1 MKISSDELFLIER
14 CYMNLFKCAKPC
26 VVFFVVITV
35 GCAPLNA
42 VNVFPSG
49 VGDIVRAS
57 WPVEVRETSG
67 IALHNELN
75 WTVNDSGGEPVVYAI
90 NNDHDIEKKVYIR
103 EAKNVDWESL
113 AQDDEFLYIA
123 DCGNNRGNRS
133 VVQIYKVLWLSL
145 IEGVTGESVAA
156 EKMNIRYADF
166 PEEKL
171 SREHNFDCEALTV
184 VDDELWLFTK
194 GWGNEK
200 TKLYRLDK
208 SKPNQAVA
216 AEQEYNVDGLITGA
230 DFDPLSRRLV
240 LLGYDKNL
248 IFGQSFIWLV
258 PVDSLP
264 IWDKAQRIK
273 LHPYAQWEAVAWN
286 KEEGENELLLT
297 SERSPLLDESVGR
310 LKIATDFL

>member
-1 MKISSDELFLIER
+1 MSLFR
-14 CYMNLFKCAKPC
+14 YVKPC

-35 GCAPLNA
+35 GCAPLNTA
-42 VNVFPSG
+42 NVSSSSA
-49 VGDIVRAS
+49 GDIVRAS

-67 IALHNELN
+67 IALHKGLN
-75 WTVNDSGGEPVVYAI
+75 WTVNDSGGEAVVYAI
-90 NNDHDIEKKVYIR
+90 NNDHGIEKKIYIR
-103 EAKNVDWESL
+103 GAKNVDWESL

-133 VVQIYKVLWLSL
+133 VVQIYKVQWLSL
-145 IEGVTGESVAA
+145 VEGGTGGSVAA
-156 EKMNIRYADF
+156 EKMDIHYADF

-171 SREHNFDCEALTV
+171 SKEHNFDCEALTV

-200 TKLYRLDK
+200 TKLYRLNK
-208 SKPNQAVA
+208 NKLNQSVL

-248 IFGQSFIWLV
+248 IFGQSFIWLI
-258 PVDSLP
+258 PVDRLP
-264 IWDKAQRIK
+264 LWENAKRIK
-273 LHPYAQWEAVAWN
+273 LHPYAQWEAVVWN
-286 KEEGENELLLT
+286 KEGKGNELLLT
-297 SERSPLLDESVGR
+297 SERSPLLDESIGR
-310 LKIATDFL
+310 LIIKPELR